1 MYSFRQPNLLPII
14 MKNRFG
20 KKRGIYERISK
31 QFLTSE
37 LKLIG
42 MKACD
47 GAFIIILMRYS

>member
-1 MYSFRQPNLLPII
+1 MYSFQQPNLLPII

-37 LKLIG
+37 LELIG
-42 MKACD
+42 MKACS
-47 GAFIIILMRYS
+47 GVFIVILM